1 MKKELKSYSEAVKKS
16 DVESF
21 TLKKIKTAVK
31 DIVKDRRSNLMI
43 FGLEE
48 GYKFVRN
55 TYLNFELR

>member
-1 MKKELKSYSEAVKKS
+1 MKKELKSYSEAVKKL

-43 FGLEE
+43 FGLEDA
-48 GYKFVRN
+48 YKFVRN
-55 TYLNFELR
+55 KYLNFELR

>member
-1 MKKELKSYSEAVKKS
+1 MKSYSEAVKKS